1 MNEIIQGVG
10 WIGVLTFCL
19 GIYKL
24 TNGRLSSK
32 VDRPEC
38 HIAQEGVK
46 QRLDDFEKHSQ
57 QRFTDLK
64 EFIKNGK

>member
-19 GIYKL
+19 GIYQL

-38 HIAQEGVK
+38 HIAQEGIK